1 MAFTP
6 CRGKTARRDDGTR
19 CLTCGRSLAE
29 IGRLRDLLNQLTH
42 LAITCEYDNVDQFAA
57 YVAQKLTK
65 NVAHRSAAALEKM
78 NAD

>member
-6 CRGKTARRDDGTR
+6 CQGKAACRDDGVR

-29 IGRLRDLLNQLTH
+29 IGRLRALLNQLTD
-42 LAITCEYDNVDQFAA
+42 LAIAYEYDNVEQFAA
-57 YVAQKLTK
+57 YVARKLPKT
-65 NVAHRSAAALEKM
+65 VAHRSAAGLEKR